1 MGEAGLSYDLE
12 VTCVSSDGGIYL
24 TAQSQPF
31 HVHDYPE
38 VGMLR
43 ETDVRFT
50 FKGPLKKVEGILSNF
65 NNAMGTVSC
74 KGCPA
79 GMAGRRKRDTS
90 SQPINLDL
98 CFSPP
103 LRDAEQ
109 QNNIPNNK
117 PYQMYET

>member
-1 MGEAGLSYDLE
+1 MG
-12 VTCVSSDGGIYL
+12 
-24 TAQSQPF
+24 

-65 NNAMGTVSC
+65 NNAMGTVTC

-79 GMAGRRKRDTS
+79 GMGGRKKRDTS
-90 SQPINLDL
+90 SQPLNLDL
-98 CFSPP
+98 CFSP
-103 LRDAEQ
+103 LTEGSEQ
-109 QNNIPNNK
+109 QTKSHNHPNNK
-117 PYQMYET
+117 PYQMCETMPATRTTD